1 MSTPYR
7 FIVDR
12 QNLKSTRVGAD
23 PDAPAARPLADGEA
37 RLRVDQYALTANNI
51 TYAAF
56 GEAMHY
62 WQFFDSGVPGFG
74 CVPVWGFAEVI
85 ESRCPGVEPGTRLY
99 GYLPMGSHL
108 VVKPERVRDRGFT
121 DGAPHRASLA
131 RTYNEYVAVAHDPL
145 YTPGAQAEGLQS
157 LLRPLFTT
165 AFLIADFLEQAAY
178 FGAQRV
184 LLSSASSK
192 TAYATAFCI
201 GLRQAAAGQPAR
213 VALTSRGN
221 AGFVQALGCY
231 DSVATYDTLADLDP
245 AVPSVYV
252 DFSGDAALR
261 RALHQH
267 LGDAL
272 HYDCAVGGAH
282 WEALNQGRSAT
293 PLPGPKPTLFFA
305 PSYGQQRAA
314 EPPQGLG
321 AAELQRQLAAA
332 WHALIA
338 RMNTASS
345 SADKPW
351 LVQREIRGTE
361 ALSASFDALRDGKVG
376 AQDGLI
382 VLPG

>member
-1 MSTPYR
+1 MTTPYR

-12 QNLKSTRVGAD
+12 KNLKSTRIAPD
-23 PDAPAARPLADGEA
+23 PDAPAVRPLADGEA
-37 RLRVDQYALTANNI
+37 RLRIDQFALTANNI

-56 GEAMHY
+56 GEAMQY

-74 CVPVWGFAEVI
+74 CVPVWGFAEVT

-99 GYLPMGSHL
+99 GYLPTGTYL
-108 VVKPERVRDRGFT
+108 VVKPERVRERGFI

-131 RTYNEYVAVAHDPL
+131 RAYNEYVAVAHDPL
-145 YTPGAQAEGLQS
+145 YTAGAQAEGLQS

-192 TAYATAFCI
+192 TAYATAFCA
-201 GLRQAAAGQPAR
+201 GLRPAPAGAVKPQC

-221 AGFVQALGCY
+221 AAFVAGLGCY
-231 DSVATYDTLADLDP
+231 DSVATYDALDTTLTPDI
-245 AVPSVYV
+245 PSVYV

-261 RALHQH
+261 SALHHH

-272 HYDCAVGGAH
+272 RYDCAVGGAH
-282 WEALNQGRSAT
+282 WEALNQGRSGT
-293 PLPGPKPTLFFA
+293 PLPGPKPILFFA
-305 PSYGQQRAA
+305 PTYGQQRAA

-321 AAELQRQLAAA
+321 AQALQSAMAEA
-332 WHALIA
+332 WHALLA
-338 RMNTASS
+338 RM
-345 SADKPW
+345 SAAQPPW
-351 LVQREIRGTE
+351 LVQREVQGAE
-361 ALSASFDALRDGKVG
+361 ALSRTFDALRDGQVE
-376 AQDGLI
+376 ARDGLI
-382 VLPG
+382 VRPG